1 MDSNV
6 GFGCRSLWSEALLP
20 PWGSEKS
27 NLCTVTPWGQFESRQ
42 WWSHRFDNI
51 RRYLVH
57 STLYVGSA
65 WLSSTFQ
72 WHQYLNSWTFLVTW
86 LKDLAEGS
94 AQINSSLYEN
104 CGKLR
109 VKSASFSTDN
119 DQTLRLFML
128 YCISNH
134 KTSSQNISIML
145 LQILLK
151 RHEHRDGYWRIK
163 LLWTI
168 LEEQFLV
175 PRVCC
180 YDNSDVIV
188 TVIIKKI

>member
-1 MDSNV
+1 MTLIQMDSNV

-65 WLSSTFQ
+65 WLSSTFR
-72 WHQYLNSWTFLVTW
+72 WHQYLNSWTILVTW

-94 AQINSSLYEN
+94 AQINWSLYEN

-119 DQTLRLFML
+119 DQTLRLFTL

-134 KTSSQNISIML
+134 KNFIPKHLDNALTDFTQNTGTSRQL
-145 LQILLK
+145 
-151 RHEHRDGYWRIK
+151 
-163 LLWTI
+163 
-168 LEEQFLV
+168 
-175 PRVCC
+175 
-180 YDNSDVIV
+180 
-188 TVIIKKI
+188 